1 MQRSGSAVSA
11 SNALRRLTVAL
22 ALSALLHGALLVAPD
37 GHLTHPVSAPATVQV
52 RLIGEAPSVALAVP
66 VAPAPTEVAGAG
78 VARAAPKE
86 PPLRKP
92 TTRAPGRD
100 PGAPEI
106 RGVSPAAPAVPRDP
120 TWYSAREL
128 DELPRPLRPIR
139 PPRTTAPAQD
149 SAPGRVVLQLAID
162 ETGTVTDAAIVD
174 ADPPGALAARA
185 VAAGREARFR
195 PGTKGGRI
203 VKSRVLLELTFGAGG
218 ASAAP

>member
-66 VAPAPTEVAGAG
+66 
-78 VARAAPKE
+78 
-86 PPLRKP
+86 
-92 TTRAPGRD
+92 
-100 PGAPEI
+100 
-106 RGVSPAAPAVPRDP
+106 RDP

-139 PPRTTAPAQD
+139 PPRTIAPAQD

>member
-1 MQRSGSAVSA
+1 
-11 SNALRRLTVAL
+11 LRRLTVAL
-22 ALSALLHGALLVAPD
+22 VLSAVLHGALLVAPG
-37 GHLTHPVSAPATVQV
+37 GHLTHPVSAPEALQV
-52 RLIGEAPSVALAVP
+52 RLIEDAPGVALTTP
-66 VAPAPTEVAGAG
+66 VAPPPTEVEGSG

-86 PPLRKP
+86 PPVRKP
-92 TTRAPGRD
+92 TTRV
-100 PGAPEI
+100 PET

-174 ADPPGALAARA
+174 ADPQGDLAAQA
-185 VAAGREARFR
+185 VAAGRETRFR

-203 VKSRVLLELTFGAGG
+203 VKSRVLLELTFVAGG

>member
-1 MQRSGSAVSA
+1 MQRFGSAVSA

-22 ALSALLHGALLVAPD
+22 VLSAVLHGALLVAPG
-37 GHLTHPVSAPATVQV
+37 GHLTHSVSAPEVLQV
-52 RLIGEAPSVALAVP
+52 RLIEDAPSVALAAP
-66 VAPAPTEVAGAG
+66 VAPPPTEVAGSG

-86 PPLRKP
+86 PPVRKP
-92 TTRAPGRD
+92 TTRAPGT
-100 PGAPEI
+100 

-139 PPRTTAPAQD
+139 PPRTTAPAQG

-174 ADPPGALAARA
+174 ADPQGDLAARA
-185 VAAGREARFR
+185 VAAGRETRFR

-203 VKSRVLLELTFGAGG
+203 VKSRVLLELTFVAGG